1 MDEPRFHR
9 SSRFEERDVVY
20 VYGYGYGVFARQ
32 FRCGFGFVI
41 PAKAGIQKQRDK
53 HTVWMPAC
61 AGMTVA
67 GWFEIELA
75 GKAGYGEEGRN
86 RTAASCGPAAEAS
99 RWGNSVGEIP

>member
-1 MDEPRFHR
+1 MIAAYREVGTESG
-9 SSRFEERDVVY
+9 SSTLSGRCDWVGIQRP
-20 VYGYGYGVFARQ
+20 GVFARQ

-61 AGMTVA
+61 AGMTFA

-75 GKAGYGEEGRN
+75 GKAGPGVPP
-86 RTAASCGPAAEAS
+86 GPH
-99 RWGNSVGEIP
+99 

>member
-1 MDEPRFHR
+1 MSEETSELSPPTLQRLSINAKTPFDELSAGFAR
-9 SSRFEERDVVY
+9 S
-20 VYGYGYGVFARQ
+20 VFARQ

-75 GKAGYGEEGRN
+75 CKAAR
-86 RTAASCGPAAEAS
+86 SPKPKAES
-99 RWGNSVGEIP
+99 